1 MSTNYFRPP
10 TYQTP
15 KVVDNPAQTVALPAL
30 KPVDTS
36 SANYQKYGALTGG
49 NTYEQRKTILDRLA
63 SSGDTSLYQQFLR
76 NMGAKRNTT
85 SAALMGYGG
94 ISFKSNDAS
103 TPQDE
108 SLEIKQETGFTGK
121 NEVGGIQAATSAAA
135 SRGIRGRARNL
146 MIGAALQR
154 VSEEARG
161 IINQYAREISGDQ
174 PGGLSYEFQEEQK
187 RLVKD
192 WSDLYGRDANDA
204 LTEDLRKESA
214 AEAAR
219 VKAAQDAAAA
229 AAAAAPK
236 PGRVPGQWGNKSFAN
251 NAVAKLQRS
260 GKYPAD
266 KYTLSVGKPYG
277 KNYWVIMAKK
287 K

>member
-36 SANYQKYGALTGG
+36 SANYQKYGPLIGG
-49 NTYEQRKTILDRLA
+49 NTYQQRQTILDRLA
-63 SSGDTSLYQQFLR
+63 PSGDTSLYQQFLR
-76 NMGAKRNTT
+76 NMGAKRDTT

-94 ISFKSNDAS
+94 ISFKSNDIS

-187 RLVKD
+187 RLLGE
-192 WSDLYGRDANDA
+192 WSDLYGKDATDA
-204 LTEDLRKESA
+204 LNEDLRKEA
-214 AEAAR
+214 VADAAR
-219 VKAAQDAAAA
+219 LKEEREVQAE
-229 AAAAAPK
+229 AAAPK
-236 PGRVPGQWGNKSFAN
+236 PGRVPGQWGKKSFAD